1 MRGGWTSGAPSG
13 TAGSPPEP
21 YGVHEWETE
30 LTVIVKVKIKHEC
43 DVDRIDLE
51 EMRLSEEL
59 TELVSKAVE
68 QEYPDAEIDGDMDT
82 TILD

>member
-1 MRGGWTSGAPSG
+1 M
-13 TAGSPPEP
+13 
-21 YGVHEWETE
+21 TE
-30 LTVIVKVKIKHEC
+30 LHY
-43 DVDRIDLE
+43 LE
-51 EMRLSEEL
+51 LVEL